1 MNKQSRLNLIKIL
14 EQEQNLNKTAQE
26 IVDSVKGVDGE
37 KIADEIFKKILDG
50 INIEEL
56 ENEI

>member
-1 MNKQSRLNLIKIL
+1 
-14 EQEQNLNKTAQE
+14 LNKTAQE